1 MAKKFPLSKLS
12 APHFIKAINSLTKNI
27 WKIVNSPLVILLIS
41 AYLVSYYIPVLI
53 AESQISYQAQLRIS
67 EEKYKYSQSLLDLY
81 SRRLYLAKNYY
92 WNYKAQGD
100 FTERKDELWS
110 DYADAVTEWNVQ
122 LVTNIFAIE
131 KYGGKEKRE
140 YFEKEVQNNLILL
153 HNELLNIR
161 NGDTVDSEKIE
172 NLILN
177 ILDNR
182 IYYLIYPLSGIS

>member
-1 MAKKFPLSKLS
+1 M
-12 APHFIKAINSLTKNI
+12 
-27 WKIVNSPLVILLIS
+27 
-41 AYLVSYYIPVLI
+41 SYYIPVLI
-53 AESQISYQAQLRIS
+53 ARSQIAYEEQSRIN

-81 SRRLYLAKNYY
+81 SRRLYLAKNFY

-100 FTERKDELWS
+100 FQERKDDLWEE
-110 DYADAVTEWNVQ
+110 YADSVTEWNVQ

-161 NGDTVDSEKIE
+161 NGDPVDSERIE
-172 NLILN
+172 DLIHN
-177 ILDNR
+177 VLDNR